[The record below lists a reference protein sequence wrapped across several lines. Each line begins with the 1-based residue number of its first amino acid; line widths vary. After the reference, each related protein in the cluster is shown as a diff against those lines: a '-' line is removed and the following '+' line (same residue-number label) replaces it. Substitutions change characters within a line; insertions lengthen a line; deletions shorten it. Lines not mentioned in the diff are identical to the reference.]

1 MIRLLIF
8 LLVVALAAFGLTWL
22 ADNPGQMSLVWRGV
36 EYRFSLMLGVGVV
49 AIAAILVSLAWGLAR
64 FVFRI
69 PSLVSIASRARRREK
84 GLAALSHGMIAIGA
98 GDARAAARHASQAQK
113 LLGDAP
119 LTKLLR
125 AQAAQLSG
133 DRAGAI
139 AAFNQMLSHAETHGL
154 GLRGLHL
161 EARRSG
167 DHEAAIAYA
176 ARAHQHAPTPWAG
189 QAVLDDRAARGD
201 WRAALETVEAN
212 ASAQLIDKPTANR
225 WRAILKTAI
234 ARDLAERDAKTAL
247 GLSQEACRLAPNLV
261 PAASLCGRLTAA
273 QGDYRRAS
281 KIIETAYEKLRT
293 PISRRLT

>member
-8 LLVVALAAFGLTWL
+8 LLVVAIAAFGLTWL

-36 EYRFSLMLGVGVV
+36 EYRFPLMLGVGVV
-49 AIAAILVSLAWGLAR
+49 ALVAILVSLAWGIVR

-84 GLAALSHGMIAIGA
+84 GLTALSHGMIAVGA
-98 GDARAAARHASQAQK
+98 GDARAAAKHAAQARK

-133 DRAGAI
+133 DRRGAI
-139 AAFNQMLSHAETHGL
+139 AAFNEMLSHAETHGL

-167 DHEAAIAYA
+167 DHAAALDYA
-176 ARAHQHAPTPWAG
+176 VARA
-189 QAVLDDRAARGD
+189 
-201 WRAALETVEAN
+201 
-212 ASAQLIDKPTANR
+212 
-225 WRAILKTAI
+225 
-234 ARDLAERDAKTAL
+234 
-247 GLSQEACRLAPNLV
+247 
-261 PAASLCGRLTAA
+261 
-273 QGDYRRAS
+273 
-281 KIIETAYEKLRT
+281 
-293 PISRRLT
+293 